1 MEKNNDILHKID
13 RRSGMTVPEGYFA
26 GFASRMA
33 ASLPDKPA
41 DQTPVMQRTFWQKIR
56 PYAYMAAMFAGIW
69 CMMKMFQ
76 MMGSGSADLSIDN
89 YPGVI
94 TALNNDNFVKDYVFP
109 SVNEYDLLEDIYETG
124 FDADEFFGADSIVTT
139 SDYQLEL
146 PAEAFDSEPAQQI

>member
-1 MEKNNDILHKID
+1 
-13 RRSGMTVPEGYFA
+13 MTVPDGYFA
-26 GFASRMA
+26 DFASGMA
-33 ASLPDKPA
+33 AALPEKA
-41 DQTPVMQRTFWQKIR
+41 ANSHSAATAQRSFWQRIR

-76 MMGSGSADLSIDN
+76 MMGGGAADLSIDN

-109 SVNEYDLLEDIYETG
+109 AIDEYDLLEDIYETG
-124 FDADEFFGADSIVTT
+124 FDADEFFNEDSIGADCYDQS
-139 SDYQLEL
+139 LEL

>member
-1 MEKNNDILHKID
+1 
-13 RRSGMTVPEGYFA
+13 
-26 GFASRMA
+26 
-33 ASLPDKPA
+33 
-41 DQTPVMQRTFWQKIR
+41 
-56 PYAYMAAMFAGIW
+56 MAAMFAGIW